1 MKRIKAA
8 CIYQTLHFQ
17 LKEDLEHSIAVRLVR
32 EEVEHYKQALER
44 NRTRYKIVD
53 EAEQED
59 GSVVIRIIKQYN
71 RSPVGDY
78 LIEKSLSAAQTGSFS
93 LFCDEKS
100 RRAMLCGF
108 SYTIRSSVLRFPRAW
123 RILQA
128 GLQNPPQ
135 TGRSQAARRFKKQ
148 SDDYLDSLAALI
160 ASIIIGTTLNRSPQM
175 P

>member
-8 CIYQTLHFQ
+8 CICQTLHFQ

-44 NRTRYKIVD
+44 NRTRHKIVD

-59 GSVVIRIIKQYN
+59 GSVVIRIIKQIIW
-71 RSPVGDY
+71 
-78 LIEKSLSAAQTGSFS
+78 IEKSLSAAQTGSFS
-93 LFCDEKS
+93 LFCAEKS

-123 RILQA
+123 RMLQA

>member
-8 CIYQTLHFQ
+8 CICQTLHFQ

-44 NRTRYKIVD
+44 NRTRHKIVD

-93 LFCDEKS
+93 LFCAEKS

-123 RILQA
+123 RMLQA

>member
-8 CIYQTLHFQ
+8 CICQTLHFQ

-93 LFCDEKS
+93 LFCAEKS

>member
-59 GSVVIRIIKQYN
+59 GSVVIRIIKQYH

-93 LFCDEKS
+93 LFCAEKS

>member
-8 CIYQTLHFQ
+8 CICQTLHFQ

-44 NRTRYKIVD
+44 NRTRHKIVD

-71 RSPVGDY
+71 RSPAGIIW
-78 LIEKSLSAAQTGSFS
+78 IEKSLSAAQTGSFS
-93 LFCDEKS
+93 LFCAEKS
-100 RRAMLCGF
+100 RRALLCGF

-123 RILQA
+123 RMLQA